1 MQFKCFHWLIHY
13 TMRVRVKVPIPC
25 FNDELNRKSLII
37 YRKCLA
43 IYHLM
48 SNAHSLNNC
57 LIYNNLSIYHIIIVI
72 TIKITIEKTI
82 TTTP

>member
-13 TMRVRVKVPIPC
+13 TMRVHK
-25 FNDELNRKSLII
+25 DELNRKSLII

-57 LIYNNLSIYHIIIVI
+57 LIYKNLSIYHIIIVI
-72 TIKITIEKTI
+72 TIQITIEKTI

>member
-1 MQFKCFHWLIHY
+1 MQFTCFHWLIHY
-13 TMRVRVKVPIPC
+13 TMRVHKY
-25 FNDELNRKSLII
+25 ELNRKSLII

-57 LIYNNLSIYHIIIVI
+57 LIYKNLSIYHIIIAI
-72 TIKITIEKTI
+72 TIKITIEKTT